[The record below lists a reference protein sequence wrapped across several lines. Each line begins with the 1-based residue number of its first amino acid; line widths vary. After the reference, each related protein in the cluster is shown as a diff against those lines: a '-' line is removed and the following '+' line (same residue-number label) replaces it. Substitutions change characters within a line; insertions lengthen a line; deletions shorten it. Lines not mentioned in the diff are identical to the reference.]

1 MRSAVVYDARR
12 LHGRVAIVTGSA
24 RGIRA
29 AIAVRFSEEGAA
41 AVVIADRNSV
51 EGESVAITIRSM
63 GGVATWIETDVSVEI
78 EVERI
83 VARTTDMYGRL
94 DILANNAGI
103 SLSGPI
109 DECTVENYDNVHAT
123 DLRGVWLCCREA
135 VRAMKKSGG
144 GRIINIASTAGVV
157 ATFPGQTIYAAARA
171 GVMQFTRSLAVEV
184 CRHNINVNCIAPGF
198 VDTPVYGE
206 MDRSLEDPRNLKRL
220 TDKVPCGRI
229 GTVEECAGAAFY
241 LASDD
246 SSYVIGQT
254 LYVDGGLI
262 AW

>member
-1 MRSAVVYDARR
+1 
-12 LHGRVAIVTGSA
+12 
-24 RGIRA
+24 
-29 AIAVRFSEEGAA
+29 
-41 AVVIADRNSV
+41 
-51 EGESVAITIRSM
+51 M
-63 GGVATWIETDVSVEI
+63 GGVATFLKTDVSVEI
-78 EVERI
+78 DIEQM

-94 DILANNAGI
+94 DILVNNAGI
-103 SLSGPI
+103 SLSGAI
-109 DECTVENYDNVHAT
+109 DECTVEDYDSVHAT

-135 VRAMKKSGG
+135 VRAMKKLGG

-157 ATFPGQTIYAAARA
+157 ATFSGQTIYAAAKA
-171 GVMQFTRSLAVEV
+171 GVMQLTRSLAVEV
-184 CRHNINVNCIAPGF
+184 CRQNINVNCIAPGF

-206 MDRSLEDPRNLKRL
+206 MNQSLDDPMNLKRL

>member
-1 MRSAVVYDARR
+1 MQDDRR
-12 LHGRVAIVTGSA
+12 LHGKVAIVTGAA
-24 RGIRA
+24 RGIGE
-29 AIAVRFSEEGAA
+29 AIAVRFAEEGAA
-41 AVVIADRNSV
+41 AVVIADRSTV
-51 EGESVAITIRSM
+51 EGESVAARIRSM
-63 GGVATWIETDVSVEI
+63 GGVATLLETDASVEI
-78 EVERI
+78 DIEQM
-83 VARTTDMYGRL
+83 VARTTDMYGHL
-94 DILANNAGI
+94 DILVNNAGI
-103 SLSGPI
+103 SLSRPI
-109 DECTVENYDNVHAT
+109 EECTVEDYDSVHAT
-123 DLRGVWLCCREA
+123 DLRGLWLCCREA
-135 VRAMKKSGG
+135 VRTMKKSGG

-157 ATFPGQTIYAAARA
+157 ATFPGQTIYAAAKA
-171 GVMQFTRSLAVEV
+171 GVIQLTRSLAVEV
-184 CRHNINVNCIAPGF
+184 CRQNINVNCIAPGF

-206 MDRSLEDPRNLKRL
+206 MNKSLDDQMNLKKL